1 MPYTIVE
8 TFKKRIWPGTH
19 DDVEQRF
26 IAVAAD
32 MAKTVIDAALCNVF
46 SNCPWSSTPAFIVTI
61 SDMMTKDIAIA
72 LKSKGGIASVFAKD
86 KPDGMQMAETWLND
100 LRAGR
105 KDLVG
110 EPRSTTMSASFE
122 LESYHPIF
130 DIDDPLKHFPDSDR
144 LDAIDETRRSS

>member
-1 MPYTIVE
+1 MPYTTVE
-8 TFKKRIWPGTH
+8 TFQKRIWPGTN

-26 IAVAAD
+26 IAVGAD

-46 SNCPWSSTPAFIVTI
+46 ANCPWTTAPDFIVTI

-72 LKSKGGIASVFAKD
+72 LKSKGGIAAIFGAN
-86 KPDGMQMAETWLND
+86 KPDGIEMAEGWLND

-105 KDLVG
+105 KDLIG
-110 EPRSTTMSASFE
+110 ESRSTTMAASFE

-144 LDAIDETRRSS
+144 LDAIDQTRRND